1 MILLEESS
9 LARRTMA
16 LLSYP
21 GRFVLILVLVVATSS
36 MAYGQGI
43 AVTGVG
49 PVNRSMGGAGTAA
62 PLDAIGALHWNP
74 ASISYLE
81 QSEVSFGMEGLLA
94 DIELS
99 STVSGT
105 TNTTNGEAGVA
116 IIPAVGW
123 VDHLEG
129 TPLTIGMGVYGIG
142 GFRNNM
148 PMDAS
153 NPLLASGPVFA
164 DAEIMQIAPTMSL
177 RLGECWSIGVA
188 PTITAARMQFD
199 PLGPSAITPTS
210 TAGSGNR
217 VHWGG
222 GIQGGIYYAS
232 PSCWRAGFTI
242 KSTQWFEQFRFFTPS
257 GVVRFDLDYPM
268 ILSTGLAYYGWERWV
283 FAADA
288 RYFDY
293 ANTQG
298 FRDLGWDNV
307 FAGAIGAQYQLSDL
321 WKLRAGYNFNQ
332 NPIGSE
338 DVFTNVANPLIQTH
352 NIALGAGCLLTDGVE
367 LNLAYVYLVDSSVSG
382 PAPSPPFGANDTI
395 SHRISAHSLVMGV
408 QIRY

>member
-1 MILLEESS
+1 MTISTPLMGRSILFGLILL
-9 LARRTMA
+9 AA
-16 LLSYP
+16 
-21 GRFVLILVLVVATSS
+21 ATT
-36 MAYGQGI
+36 AQAQGI

-81 QSEVSFGMEGLLA
+81 QSEVSFGMEGMLA
-94 DIELS
+94 DVELS
-99 STVSGT
+99 STVGGSRSTTSG
-105 TNTTNGEAGVA
+105 ESGVA

-148 PMDAS
+148 PADS
-153 NPLLASGPVFA
+153 NNLLLASGPLFA

-177 RLGECWSIGVA
+177 RLGECWSIGFA
-188 PTITAARMQFD
+188 PTITAARMQYD
-199 PLGPSAITPTS
+199 PLGPSAITPTA

-222 GIQGGIYYAS
+222 GVQGGVYYAS

-242 KSTQWFEQFRFFTPS
+242 KSPQWFEEFRFFTSS
-257 GVVRFDLDYPM
+257 GVVGFDLDYPM
-268 ILSTGLAYYGWERWV
+268 ILSGGVAYYGWERWV
-283 FAADA
+283 FAADV

-298 FRDLGWDNV
+298 FSDLGWENV
-307 FAGAIGAQYQLSDL
+307 FAGAIGAQYQLSPL

-338 DVFTNVANPLIQTH
+338 DAFTNIANPLIQTH
-352 NIALGAGCLLTDGVE
+352 NIAVGAGCLLTDGVE
-367 LNLAYVYLVDSSVSG
+367 LNLAYVYLVNSETSG
-382 PAPSPPFGANDTI
+382 PLPSPPFGPNDTI
-395 SHRISAHSLVMGV
+395 EHQISAHSLVMGV